1 MCRCPVRFWPGPG
14 FGKGGG
20 KATLADSTNM
30 LKVSLHVQFRTHT
43 VGQER
48 LFNATSKDESLV
60 AYPVREAHNFVLA
73 LLWLAAE
80 SD

>member
-1 MCRCPVRFWPGPG
+1 
-14 FGKGGG
+14 
-20 KATLADSTNM
+20 M